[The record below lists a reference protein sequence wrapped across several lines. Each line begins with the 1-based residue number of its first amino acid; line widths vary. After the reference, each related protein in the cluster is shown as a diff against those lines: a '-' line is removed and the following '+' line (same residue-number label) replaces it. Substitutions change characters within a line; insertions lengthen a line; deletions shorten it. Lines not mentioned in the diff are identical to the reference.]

1 MSTIKDFFVM
11 TRNERRGTIVVLVL
25 IALLLAG
32 SVAVRSCRSS
42 VPVIESQ
49 SNDLERFDAETDTV
63 LLPSEPR
70 QSKSHRDGSH
80 RSSHRQS
87 GKKSKPS
94 NPASRPMDPVPQ
106 F

>member
-1 MSTIKDFFVM
+1 M

-63 LLPSEPR
+63 LLPSESR

-94 NPASRPMDPVPQ
+94 KPSNPASRPMTPVPQ